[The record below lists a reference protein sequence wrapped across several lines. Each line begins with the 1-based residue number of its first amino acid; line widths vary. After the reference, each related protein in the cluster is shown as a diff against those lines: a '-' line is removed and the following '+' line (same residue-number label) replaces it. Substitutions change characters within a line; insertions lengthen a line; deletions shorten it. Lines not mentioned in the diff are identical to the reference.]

1 MANYKNIFIMMP
13 AKDAEDYS
21 GAFTLVPQRQGFVL
35 LMVSFANCASNED
48 KTGNLP
54 IPGARQDWRSRW
66 SAMLPGPVVG
76 LGHGTQPNTIGPWQ
90 PEACGR
96 DRKDGRRCVSSGAP
110 KSYCNYLF
118 NIF

>member
-21 GAFTLVPQRQGFVL
+21 GAFTLFPQRQGFVL
-35 LMVSFANCASNED
+35 HMVSFANCASNED

-66 SAMLPGPVVG
+66 SAMLPGPAAKRHRAVAARG
-76 LGHGTQPNTIGPWQ
+76 LWPR
-90 PEACGR
+90 PEGR
-96 DRKDGRRCVSSGAP
+96 PPLREQWGAQILLQ
-110 KSYCNYLF
+110 LF
-118 NIF
+118 I